1 MTDPIDE
8 TPFTEPI
15 CMLEDLRRI
24 FRQSLDAFR
33 AEAGR
38 REPEDEVAEVLTAM
52 RREMVAVR
60 ALSASLEKDLL
71 STAGELDREREALTN
86 CERRGDMAR
95 AIDDAETVR
104 IASEFAARHREK
116 VRILEQKREALKEEL
131 DLRRAESEEMTVRYR
146 EAEANRF
153 VLLAQLR
160 QAAAREARTAPPP
173 GQPDPFSDFSRMEER
188 VHRDSDYLAA
198 LEELDDDDPPPSRAD
213 PDPAEVENRLRE
225 LKRRMGRE

>member
-1 MTDPIDE
+1 K
-8 TPFTEPI
+8 
-15 CMLEDLRRI
+15 L
-24 FRQSLDAFR
+24 
-33 AEAGR
+33 
-38 REPEDEVAEVLTAM
+38 
-52 RREMVAVR
+52 
-60 ALSASLEKDLL
+60 
-71 STAGELDREREALTN
+71 
-86 CERRGDMAR
+86 
-95 AIDDAETVR
+95 
-104 IASEFAARHREK
+104 
-116 VRILEQKREALKEEL
+116 RILEQKRAALKEEL

-160 QAAAREARTAPPP
+160 QAAGREARTAPPP

-198 LEELDDDDPPPSRAD
+198 LEELDDSPPPLRPD

>member
-1 MTDPIDE
+1 
-8 TPFTEPI
+8 
-15 CMLEDLRRI
+15 MLEDIRRI

-60 ALSASLEKDLL
+60 ALSAAIEKDLL
-71 STAGELDREREALTN
+71 SVTGEIDREREVLAD

-104 IASEFAARHREK
+104 IAGEFAARHRDK
-116 VRILEQKREALKEEL
+116 LRILEQKKAALQDEL
-131 DLRRAESEEMTVRYR
+131 ALRRKETEEMTAKYR
-146 EAEANRF
+146 DADANRF

-160 QAAAREARTAPPP
+160 QAAARHARSAPPSD
-173 GQPDPFSDFSRMEER
+173 QPNPFSDFARMEDR

-198 LEELDDDDPPPSRAD
+198 LEELDENPAPPPVD
-213 PDPAEVENRLRE
+213 PDPVQVENRLRE